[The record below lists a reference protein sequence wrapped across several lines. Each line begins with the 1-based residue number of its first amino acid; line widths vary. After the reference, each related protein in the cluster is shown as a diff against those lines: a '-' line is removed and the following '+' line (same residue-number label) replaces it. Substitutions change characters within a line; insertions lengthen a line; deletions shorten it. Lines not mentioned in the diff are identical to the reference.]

1 MSGKMKIALVAI
13 PVVLVVAL
21 VVIFWNDICLGFSR
35 AGTAMMFVLAALVV
49 GWFMGF
55 MNARKIYKK

>member
-1 MSGKMKIALVAI
+1 MSGKLKIALVAI

-21 VVIFWNDICLGFSR
+21 VGIFWKDISLGFSR
-35 AGTAMMFVLAALVV
+35 AGTALMFVLAALVV